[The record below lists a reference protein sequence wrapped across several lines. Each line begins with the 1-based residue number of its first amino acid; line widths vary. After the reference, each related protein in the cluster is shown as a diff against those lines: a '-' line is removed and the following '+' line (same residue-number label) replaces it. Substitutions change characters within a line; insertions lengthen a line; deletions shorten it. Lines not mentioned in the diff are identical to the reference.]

1 MLFGGLSGHYKRR
14 GVLTRALARMR
25 FVQRIYFCGWV
36 GGLSGRGGGSSVTV
50 AEDGNVTGGGGGEG
64 SDNGLHGGRGGGSS
78 VTVAEDGNVTGG
90 GGGEGSDNGLHGGWG
105 FVLCLCISR
114 RGEREWLH
122 GANTVVRYG

>member
-1 MLFGGLSGHYKRR
+1 
-14 GVLTRALARMR
+14 MR

-64 SDNGLHGGRGGGSS
+64 SDNGLQ
-78 VTVAEDGNVTGG
+78 
-90 GGGEGSDNGLHGGWG
+90 GGWG